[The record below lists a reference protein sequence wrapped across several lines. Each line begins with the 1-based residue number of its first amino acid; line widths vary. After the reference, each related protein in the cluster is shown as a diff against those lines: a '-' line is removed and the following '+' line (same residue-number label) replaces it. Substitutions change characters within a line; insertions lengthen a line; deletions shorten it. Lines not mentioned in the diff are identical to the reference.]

1 MRKTRKNM
9 QKGRRGF
16 QGLTVLELMIILAAI
31 GIVILVAVPGSD
43 ILLKNYRMK
52 QASSSIISG
61 LELARTEA
69 SARSSAVVLC
79 PSSNGHTCR
88 KDANW
93 NYGWLVFSDGNG
105 NGTVQEIELIRSFKA
120 PSQSIEILASGAVQN
135 RAAFTATGLITDD
148 HARSGEFQICLRDSN
163 AAATEIKIDTD
174 GWVQQLPNGDSGCP
188 NI

>member
-1 MRKTRKNM
+1 MRKTKRNM
-9 QKGRRGF
+9 HGSRRGI
-16 QGLTVLELMIILAAI
+16 QGLTVLELMIVLAAI
-31 GIVILVAVPGSD
+31 GIVVLVAVPGSD
-43 ILLKNYRMK
+43 ILLKQYRMK

-93 NYGWLVFSDGNG
+93 NYGWLVFSDGNR
-105 NGTVQEIELIRSFKA
+105 NGTVQDIELIQSFRA
-120 PSQSIEILASGAVQN
+120 PSESITIVASGAVQN
-135 RAAFTATGLITDD
+135 RAGFTATGLIPDD
-148 HARSGEFQICLRDSN
+148 EARSGEFQICLKDSN
-163 AAATEIKIDTD
+163 ASATEIKIDTD
-174 GWVQQLPNGDSGCP
+174 GWVRQIPKSDSGCS